1 MSYKK
6 VQQLAN
12 KFIKTAVAAEFED
25 YTVTPAKTDHFV
37 SGFLRSIRIALNELE
52 GDLMTLKYR
61 DSSKY
66 FNRNQWKELGNFWG
80 ACINIYKGFNEN
92 KPEEGVKEFADL
104 LLEKKDWLTKIMP
117 AIQQHLK
124 STEVDFVPSPG
135 LVQAR
140 ADGLKE
146 LIRVVNE
153 GVQYV
158 KKNTS
163 SPQSKTWKTQSP
175 ATGPTSSTFI
185 GTPSQ
190 NRNSDEQ
197 TGVATPR
204 PKRESL

>member
-37 SGFLRSIRIALNELE
+37 SEFLRNVRIALNELE

-61 DSSKY
+61 DPSKD
-66 FNRNQWKELGNFWG
+66 FNRSHWKELGNFWG

-104 LLEKKDWLTKIMP
+104 LLDKKNWLTKIMP

-124 STEVDFVPSPG
+124 NTEVNFIPSPG

-163 SPQSKTWKTQSP
+163 SPQSKTWRPPSQKSP
-175 ATGPTSSTFI
+175 SSTFV

-190 NRNSDEQ
+190 NRKSDEQ
-197 TGVATPR
+197 TGIATPR
-204 PKRESL
+204 PKKEAL